1 MKRQEKMKQERQNN
15 GGDHLTRLSRFLY
28 IVGVQSV
35 RVLKKLGRWL
45 KKKLRPL
52 WMFIGLWLNRLTGR
66 WIAGL
71 KAESKALGEGLKIAR
86 ARLQKARSF
95 GLLQM
100 MEEFFQG
107 LKRTM
112 TDNNK
117 KQAMVPRGCTVMY
130 NENGT
135 APGIIQEGKGKILM
149 MFPGP
154 PRELI
159 PMFETY
165 AKPYLAAKQDQ
176 IFVSRVLRISKVGES
191 EVEHLLQDIID
202 RQTNPTIATYVKRF
216 EVIIRLTAKAKNEQE
231 ANRLIDPVAEEIHE
245 RLGINLYAEGETS
258 VAEVVSKMLLERKE
272 TIAVAESLTG
282 GMVASALVDYPGIS
296 ASFLE
301 GAVTY
306 SNEAKMR
313 RLGVK
318 EETLQKYGAVSAQTA
333 AEMAIGI
340 AKTSG
345 AGIGL
350 STTGIAGPGGG
361 SAEKPVGTV
370 YLGLWYHGKVKTKLV
385 PLVGNR
391 ERIRIRAMEAAFDW
405 LRRTMLREEAPQGE
419 EEKANG

>member
-1 MKRQEKMKQERQNN
+1 MEAEILAVGTEILLGDILNTNAQYLSKQLASLGIDVHFQTVVGDNEK
-15 GGDHLTRLSRFLY
+15 
-28 IVGVQSV
+28 
-35 RVLKKLGRWL
+35 
-45 KKKLRPL
+45 
-52 WMFIGLWLNRLTGR
+52 RLTEAVNLAFSRADLIITSG
-66 WIAGL
+66 GL
-71 KAESKALGEGLKIAR
+71 GPTEDDLTKETCTRYFGEPLVED
-86 ARLQKARSF
+86 QKAME
-95 GLLQM
+95 M

-361 SAEKPVGTV
+361 SAGKPLGTG
-370 YLGLWYHGKVKTKLV
+370 YLGLRYHGRVKRKLV

>member
-1 MKRQEKMKQERQNN
+1 MEAEILAVGTEILLGDILNTNAQYLSKQLASLGIDVHFQTVVGDNEK
-15 GGDHLTRLSRFLY
+15 
-28 IVGVQSV
+28 
-35 RVLKKLGRWL
+35 
-45 KKKLRPL
+45 
-52 WMFIGLWLNRLTGR
+52 RLTEAVNLAFSRADLIITSG
-66 WIAGL
+66 GL
-71 KAESKALGEGLKIAR
+71 GPTEDDLTKETCTRYFGEPLVED
-86 ARLQKARSF
+86 QKAME
-95 GLLQM
+95 M

>member
-1 MKRQEKMKQERQNN
+1 MEAEILAVGTEILLGDILNTNAQYLSKQLASLGIDVHFQTVVGDNEK
-15 GGDHLTRLSRFLY
+15 
-28 IVGVQSV
+28 
-35 RVLKKLGRWL
+35 
-45 KKKLRPL
+45 
-52 WMFIGLWLNRLTGR
+52 RLTEAVNLAFSRADLIITSG
-66 WIAGL
+66 GL
-71 KAESKALGEGLKIAR
+71 GPTEDDLTKETCTLYFGEPLVED
-86 ARLQKARSF
+86 QKAME
-95 GLLQM
+95 M